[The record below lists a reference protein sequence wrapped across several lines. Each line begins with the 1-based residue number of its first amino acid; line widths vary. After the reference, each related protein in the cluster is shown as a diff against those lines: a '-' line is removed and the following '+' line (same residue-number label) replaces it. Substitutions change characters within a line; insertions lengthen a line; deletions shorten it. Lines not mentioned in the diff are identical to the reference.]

1 MKISSTKDILNI
13 KRGDILLLND
23 LKMVYSKAFRETTIR
38 LKNNPIMAIVPGAYS
53 VLYYLANRLVAG
65 FASGI
70 SGLAYGFI
78 VPIVGVLILSSY
90 YEILSDLNAFGKIS
104 FRNFKSSF
112 TRNFMAIYSV
122 LFIMFI
128 ISNIMRLE
136 TTILFLLTV
145 IIFIVFNPIAETIYI
160 RGENYIDAYSYS
172 ANFMKENSVHWILPL
187 IAYLGVVLVLTNIS
201 VVFSLISNVV
211 NIPMG
216 IGYMSVNNVAF
227 IIVELITS
235 FYAVF
240 RGALF
245 NILSKSTM
253 RKRAYM
259 GGLD

>member
-1 MKISSTKDILNI
+1 M
-13 KRGDILLLND
+13 LND

-201 VVFSLISNVV
+201 IVFSLISNVV